1 MTLPVTSILRRF
13 NRWAWLLLPVLLF
26 LAIFFLYP
34 SWLILQGSIVAP
46 VQAPLWGLAN
56 FVRFFQTSVFSQVLV
71 NTIRTA
77 AVVTL
82 LCLLIGYPY
91 AYVMNRAGPRLMQL
105 FLLALLLSLWSPLL
119 VRTYAWTVILQT
131 TGLVNTLLLELG
143 MIQTPLKLMRN
154 LTGVLIGMTYILLPL
169 MVLPIYSVMRR
180 IDRELVLAA
189 QSLGAAP
196 LRAFF
201 AVFLPL
207 SLPGVYTGVLLVF
220 VEALSFY
227 ITPALLGSPRQ
238 MMLGE
243 LTIQQIQLTR
253 DWGMGSTMAVI
264 MLMITLISLG
274 LVGWFVNFNVVLGG
288 RGDVD

>member
-26 LAIFFLYP
+26 LAVFFLYP

-56 FVRFFQTSVFSQVLV
+56 FVRFFQTSVFSQVLF

-91 AYVMNRAGPRLMQL
+91 AYIMNRAGSRLMQL

-131 TGLVNTLLLELG
+131 TGLVNTLLLDLG
-143 MIQTPLKLMRN
+143 A
-154 LTGVLIGMTYILLPL
+154 IG
-169 MVLPIYSVMRR
+169 SGG
-180 IDRELVLAA
+180 DSDAA
-189 QSLGAAP
+189 QIDA
-196 LRAFF
+196 
-201 AVFLPL
+201 
-207 SLPGVYTGVLLVF
+207 
-220 VEALSFY
+220 
-227 ITPALLGSPRQ
+227 
-238 MMLGE
+238 
-243 LTIQQIQLTR
+243 
-253 DWGMGSTMAVI
+253 
-264 MLMITLISLG
+264 
-274 LVGWFVNFNVVLGG
+274 
-288 RGDVD
+288 